1 MCEHMSRLLILIFL
15 VAAIVVLQIYLSKK
29 KNKWLGLILPF
40 IAFSIS
46 LMALLDLATF
56 YNVGS
61 VHVESQTVTENG
73 VVTKQVIEEPIKTD
87 TSKIT
92 QSIFIGCYI
101 LILYNISTVILL
113 LIYKGAREKLK
124 KEIEL
129 RKMNI
134 QDLE

>member
-1 MCEHMSRLLILIFL
+1 MSRLLILILF
-15 VAAIVVLQIYLSKK
+15 VKAIVVLQIYLSKK

-40 IAFSIS
+40 ITFSIS
-46 LMALLDLATF
+46 LIALLGMVTF

-61 VHVESQTVTENG
+61 VHIESQTVTENG
-73 VVTKQVIEEPIKTD
+73 VVTKQVTEEPIKTD

-101 LILYNISTVILL
+101 FVLYNISTVILL
-113 LIYKGAREKLK
+113 LIYKEAREKLK

>member
-1 MCEHMSRLLILIFL
+1 MSRILILILF
-15 VAAIVVLQIYLSKK
+15 VVAIVVLQIYLSKK

-40 IAFSIS
+40 ITFSIS
-46 LMALLDLATF
+46 LIALLGMVTF

-61 VHVESQTVTENG
+61 VHIESQTVTENG
-73 VVTKQVIEEPIKTD
+73 VVTKQVTEEPIKTD

-101 LILYNISTVILL
+101 FVLYNISTVILL